1 MSIDWKTRRTGW
13 GRRGPV
19 PPGNDAWL
27 SFLQQLQE
35 CLGENAT
42 VVEAI
47 QFLQRQTVHKQV
59 EVPHNDGGSDE

>member
-1 MSIDWKTRRTGW
+1 
-13 GRRGPV
+13 V